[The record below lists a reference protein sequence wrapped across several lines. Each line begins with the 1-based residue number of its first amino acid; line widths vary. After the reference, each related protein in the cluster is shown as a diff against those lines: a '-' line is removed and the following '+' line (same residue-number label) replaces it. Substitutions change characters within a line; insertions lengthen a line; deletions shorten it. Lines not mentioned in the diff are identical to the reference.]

1 MWLCSTRARGARWTT
16 TTQVVEEFS
25 GLPLLVS
32 RSKSQ
37 VGLLTTLSVE
47 SRLPGRTIG
56 RTSGWRTLRRRRSRR
71 FGRMGEVATNKKR
84 EVRVGVLM
92 GSDTDLPVM
101 SEAGKVLDKFGIGY
115 EMEVMSAHRTP
126 VRAHEY
132 ATTAQSRGLKVLIA
146 AAGAAAHLA
155 GVIAANTTL
164 PVIGVPMGTSSLNGL
179 DALLSTVQMPGGI
192 PVATMA
198 IDKAGAVNAAI
209 FAAEIL
215 GLSDPDIARK
225 LVKHKEEL
233 AQSVTEK
240 NARLQQQLAQRK

>member
-1 MWLCSTRARGARWTT
+1 
-16 TTQVVEEFS
+16 
-25 GLPLLVS
+25 
-32 RSKSQ
+32 
-37 VGLLTTLSVE
+37 
-47 SRLPGRTIG
+47 
-56 RTSGWRTLRRRRSRR
+56 
-71 FGRMGEVATNKKR
+71 
-84 EVRVGVLM
+84 
-92 GSDTDLPVM
+92 
-101 SEAGKVLDKFGIGY
+101 
-115 EMEVMSAHRTP
+115 
-126 VRAHEY
+126 
-132 ATTAQSRGLKVLIA
+132 LKVLIA

-215 GLSDPDIARK
+215 GLSDPDIAQK

-240 NARLQQQLAQRK
+240 NARLQQQLAERK

>member
-1 MWLCSTRARGARWTT
+1 MTA
-16 TTQVVEEFS
+16 
-25 GLPLLVS
+25 
-32 RSKSQ
+32 
-37 VGLLTTLSVE
+37 
-47 SRLPGRTIG
+47 
-56 RTSGWRTLRRRRSRR
+56 
-71 FGRMGEVATNKKR
+71 NKQR
-84 EVRVGVLM
+84 EVHVGVLM

-132 ATTAQSRGLKVLIA
+132 ATSAQSRGLKVLIA

-198 IDKAGAVNAAI
+198 IGNSKNAGLLAAR
-209 FAAEIL
+209 IL
-215 GLSDPDIARK
+215 ALKHPDIAAKVDAHRDG
-225 LVKHKEEL
+225 LVRDVRAMHIPGH
-233 AQSVTEK
+233 
-240 NARLQQQLAQRK
+240 